1 MQTSPKRRR
10 TTTLRLLLPYTLDG
24 VHAVDEAD
32 MAVDGVAPL
41 FKGGL
46 SKADIAADI
55 AAGDGAIRCL
65 LKDFKQRVADFLRGN
80 TGGTTHSRYDI
91 ETA

>member
-1 MQTSPKRRR
+1 MQTAPKRRR
-10 TTTLRLLLPYTLDG
+10 TTTLRLLLPDTLHG
-24 VHAVDEAD
+24 VHAVDE
-32 MAVDGVAPL
+32 
-41 FKGGL
+41 
-46 SKADIAADI
+46 ADIAADI